1 MSLPLKSFRLRITPE
16 TAVALDAEARAF
28 CQDRAE
34 IAREI
39 LHAWAVKRLHASRV
53 SAARELAEGLVGAD
67 EGTRGRRKPR

>member
-16 TAVALDAEARAF
+16 TAVALEAEARGF

-39 LHAWAVKRLHASRV
+39 LHAWAVKRLHAARIGM
-53 SAARELAEGLVGAD
+53 ARELSEGLVGAD
-67 EGTRGRRKPR
+67 EGMRGRRRR

>member
-16 TAVALDAEARAF
+16 TAVALEAEARGF

-39 LHAWAVKRLHASRV
+39 LHAWAVKRLHTARV
-53 SAARELAEGLVGAD
+53 SAGLAVAEGLVGAD
-67 EGTRGRRKPR
+67 EGMRGRRRR